1 MAGFGDGDSIFG
13 FVGSGFFGDA
23 DCFLAA
29 GEVFAETFR
38 RLLETG
44 WTSEPS
50 LSSASALFSRFTPFV
65 GSVSLREAVGV
76 GSVASSTLTP
86 LVLSFVS
93 ASLLAA
99 CLVPPKA
106 NVVCFFGGWLA
117 PEPKNLLQN
126 EWNELA
132 E

>member
-1 MAGFGDGDSIFG
+1 MGDFGDGDSIFG

-29 GEVFAETFR
+29 GEVFTEAFR

-65 GSVSLREAVGV
+65 GSVSLRGAVGV
-76 GSVASSTLTP
+76 GSVAPSTLTP
-86 LVLSFVS
+86 LVLSLVS
-93 ASLLAA
+93 ASAASLLAA

-126 EWNELA
+126 E
-132 E
+132 